1 VGVCSNHS
9 ASDKIIGSLPGVG
22 SRKRSSFF
30 GVQQSPLLRLVVAAD
45 DRATNER
52 RPTDG
57 SGIIMKIHEYQA
69 KGILKKYDVSVP
81 RGVMATTREEAEAAA
96 RDILESGATGVVV
109 KAQIHAGG
117 RGKGGG
123 VKLAKSVEEA
133 GELAGKI
140 LGMKLVTHQTGPE
153 GRVVHRLLIEETLP
167 IEKELYLGILVDRG
181 EGKPVF
187 MASAAGGMD
196 IEQVAAE
203 RPEEILKQY
212 IDPGM
217 GLEPFQARKIAFALG
232 LKPAQINPAV
242 KFLAGLY
249 RAFLETDAS
258 LVEINPFISC
268 TDGRLFALD
277 AKLTFDDNALFRHAD
292 LRELRDLSEEDPLEV
307 EASKYNLNYIKLDGS
322 VGCMVNGAGL
332 AMATMDIIK
341 YAGGLPANFLDVGG
355 GANSE
360 QVAHAFEI
368 LLSDKSVRAVLINIF
383 GGILRVDTLAAGVVD
398 AAKKTNLQLP
408 VVLRLEGTNVQE
420 GKKILMESGLNFTIA
435 ETMKDAADKVVAAA
449 RSAA

>member
-1 VGVCSNHS
+1 
-9 ASDKIIGSLPGVG
+9 
-22 SRKRSSFF
+22 
-30 GVQQSPLLRLVVAAD
+30 
-45 DRATNER
+45 
-52 RPTDG
+52 
-57 SGIIMKIHEYQA
+57 MKIHEYQA
-69 KGILKKYDVSVP
+69 KAILKKYGVAVP
-81 RGVMATTREEAEAAA
+81 SGTMAATREEAEAEAK
-96 RDILESGATGVVV
+96 LLLSSGATGVVV

-123 VKLAKSVEEA
+123 VKIAKSVEEA
-133 GELAGKI
+133 GEIAGKM

-153 GRVVHRLLIEETLP
+153 GRIVHRLLVEETLP

-203 RPEEILKQY
+203 RPEAILKQY

-217 GLEPFQARKIAFALG
+217 GLEPFQARKIAFSLG
-232 LKPAQINPAV
+232 LKPQQINPAV
-242 KFLAGLY
+242 QFLTGLY
-249 RAFLETDAS
+249 RAFLESDAS

-277 AKLTFDDNALFRHAD
+277 AKLTFDENALFRHAD
-292 LRELRDLSEEDPLEV
+292 IRELRDITEEDPLEV
-307 EASKYNLNYIKLDGS
+307 EASKYNLNYIKLDGN

-341 YAGGLPANFLDVGG
+341 YAGGMPANFLDVGG
-355 GANSE
+355 SASAE

-368 LLSDKSVRAVLINIF
+368 LLSDRSVRAVLINIF
-383 GGILRVDTLAAGVVD
+383 GGILRVDMLATGVVE
-398 AAKKTNLQLP
+398 AAKKTNIQLP

-420 GKKILMESGLNFTIA
+420 GKKILQESGLNFVVA

>member
-1 VGVCSNHS
+1 
-9 ASDKIIGSLPGVG
+9 
-22 SRKRSSFF
+22 
-30 GVQQSPLLRLVVAAD
+30 
-45 DRATNER
+45 
-52 RPTDG
+52 
-57 SGIIMKIHEYQA
+57 MKIHEYQA
-69 KGILKKYDVSVP
+69 KGILKKYGGAVP
-81 RGVMATTREEAEAAA
+81 RGTMATTREEAEVATQ
-96 RDILESGATGVVV
+96 DLLGSGATGVVV

-123 VKLAKSVEEA
+123 VKIAKSVEEA
-133 GELAGKI
+133 GEIAGKM
-140 LGMKLVTHQTGPE
+140 LGMKLITHQTGPE
-153 GRVVHRLLIEETLP
+153 GRIVHRLLVEETLP
-167 IEKELYLGILVDRG
+167 IEKELYLGILVDRS

-203 RPEEILKQY
+203 RPEAILKQY
-212 IDPGM
+212 VDPGM
-217 GLEPFQARKIAFALG
+217 GLEPFQARKIAFSLG
-232 LKPAQINPAV
+232 LKPQQINPAV
-242 KFLAGLY
+242 QFLTSLY
-249 RAFLETDAS
+249 RAFLESDAS

-292 LRELRDLSEEDPLEV
+292 IRELRDITEEDPLEV
-307 EASKYNLNYIKLDGS
+307 EASKYNLNYIKLDGN

-341 YAGGLPANFLDVGG
+341 YAGGMPANFLDVGG
-355 GANSE
+355 SASAD

-383 GGILRVDTLAAGVVD
+383 GGILRVDMLATGVVE
-398 AAKKTNLQLP
+398 AAKKTNIQLP
-408 VVLRLEGTNVQE
+408 VVLRLEGTNVEE
-420 GKKILMESGLNFTIA
+420 GRKILRESGLNFTIA

-449 RSAA
+449 KQVA

>member
-1 VGVCSNHS
+1 
-9 ASDKIIGSLPGVG
+9 
-22 SRKRSSFF
+22 
-30 GVQQSPLLRLVVAAD
+30 
-45 DRATNER
+45 
-52 RPTDG
+52 
-57 SGIIMKIHEYQA
+57 MKIHEYQA
-69 KGILKKYDVSVP
+69 KGILKKYGVAVP
-81 RGVMATTREEAEAAA
+81 QGTMAATREEAEAAA
-96 RDILESGATGVVV
+96 KDLLGSGATGVVV

-123 VKLAKSVEEA
+123 VKIAKSVEEA
-133 GELAGKI
+133 GEIAGKM

-153 GRVVHRLLIEETLP
+153 GRIVHRLLVEETLP

-203 RPEEILKQY
+203 RPEAILKQY
-212 IDPGM
+212 VDPGM
-217 GLEPFQARKIAFALG
+217 GLEPFQARKTAFSLG
-232 LKPAQINPAV
+232 LKPQQINPAV
-242 KFLAGLY
+242 QFLTGLY

-268 TDGRLFALD
+268 TDSRLFALD

-292 LRELRDLSEEDPLEV
+292 LRELRDTTEEDPLEV
-307 EASKYNLNYIKLDGS
+307 EASKYSLNYIKLDGN

-341 YAGGLPANFLDVGG
+341 YAGGMPANFLDVGG
-355 GANSE
+355 SASAD

-383 GGILRVDTLAAGVVD
+383 GGILRVDMLATGVVE
-398 AAKKTNLQLP
+398 AAKKTNIQLP

-420 GKKILMESGLNFTIA
+420 GKKILMESGLNFTVA

-449 RSAA
+449 KSAA